1 MPVRPI
7 NSFLMADKDDFDFI
21 LGYELIEIQDF
32 TPYPQSFSFRFRLA
46 MTSSLSLLRISSKL
60 LKPPPSPPV
69 SSLKDSQTP
78 AAIYYRW
85 VLQEDEFHKLANS
98 IIHDLQEKNLRQNEV
113 LTLKLGALI
122 TYVLNKQI
130 PDRQIW
136 LSSPLRK
143 THCLSKPMIVCLVLM
158 LEAFTTIEG
167 GFACVD
173 FFNKLSFYI
182 FLKPHLWM

>member
-1 MPVRPI
+1 MSVRPI

-78 AAIYYRW
+78 AAVYYRW

-113 LTLKLGALI
+113 LTLKLGALV

-136 LSSPLRK
+136 LSSPLRY
-143 THCLSKPMIVCLVLM
+143 
-158 LEAFTTIEG
+158 
-167 GFACVD
+167 D
-173 FFNKLSFYI
+173 FFPFIVITRFGFVVFGIGDDVLFTFCNPLI
-182 FLKPHLWM
+182 TLELT

>member
-60 LKPPPSPPV
+60 LKPPPSPPF

-98 IIHDLQEKNLRQNEV
+98 IIHDLQEKNLRS
-113 LTLKLGALI
+113 LTDKFGYL
-122 TYVLNKQI
+122 
-130 PDRQIW
+130 
-136 LSSPLRK
+136 
-143 THCLSKPMIVCLVLM
+143 H
-158 LEAFTTIEG
+158 
-167 GFACVD
+167 
-173 FFNKLSFYI
+173 
-182 FLKPHLWM
+182 H